1 MSGSH
6 SVRPTPSDRPAA
18 PRPTVFALHG
28 LGLTADA
35 FDELAALLEPDV
47 RVLAID
53 LPGFGTAASSGAAGV
68 GEMADAV
75 LTRIALDTVGP
86 WLLLGHSMGG
96 KVASVAVSRVLD
108 GSASVFGFRG
118 VVLLAPSPVTPEP
131 MGDGQ
136 RERMLSWLSGPRLSR
151 EDARAFV
158 EDNVGAP
165 WTPEQRDEAV
175 DLVLDGSTEAW
186 ESWLLRGSREDWS
199 DAVGALDV
207 PALVLAGDQDSDL
220 GAAAQPD
227 LVAPTYPRASVETLA
242 GAGHLLMLE
251 RPGAVADAIRSFWA
265 REASRAPLVPE
276 HLARVIASDHTGARV
291 RGAFAGR
298 SVADDHAAPPR
309 ALTAA
314 QLQTLRSIL
323 ARVLPVDLDGL
334 DLASRLDAR
343 LAEGTGDG
351 WRHGDLPDDATAYR
365 LALDE
370 LAGFDGSPGSPGSHG
385 SPEEQDA
392 LLTRLQEGDYVPRPG
407 GLSAAQLSLWFTDL
421 CADAATTWLQHPA
434 ALAEIGFDGFATGGD
449 GPRKQGFTRLTLG
462 TREAWEGSP
471 HAPAPAPARDS
482 QMISREDRSW
492 T

>member
-1 MSGSH
+1 MSWTH
-6 SVRPTPSDRPAA
+6 AVRATPTDRPTV

-28 LGLTADA
+28 LGLTARA
-35 FDELAALLEPDV
+35 FDEVAALLQPEV
-47 RVLAID
+47 RLVAID
-53 LPGFGTAASSGAAGV
+53 LPGFGSAASAGAAGV
-68 GEMADAV
+68 DEMADAV
-75 LTRIALDTVGP
+75 LARIASETVGP

-96 KVASVAVSRVLD
+96 KVASIAISRILD
-108 GSASVFGFRG
+108 GSAPVFGFRG

-131 MGDGQ
+131 MDDER
-136 RERMLSWLSGPRLSR
+136 REQMLSWLDGPRLSPG
-151 EDARAFV
+151 DAGTFV
-158 EDNVGAP
+158 DDNVGSP
-165 WTPEQRDEAV
+165 WTPEQQGETV
-175 DLVLDGSTEAW
+175 DLVLDGSTAAW

-199 DAVGALDV
+199 ETVGELDV
-207 PALVLAGDQDSDL
+207 PALVLAGDGDGDL

-251 RPGAVADAIRSFWA
+251 RPDAVADAIRRFWA
-265 REASRAPLVPE
+265 EDASRAPLVPE

-291 RGAFAGR
+291 RGVFAGR
-298 SVADDHAAPPR
+298 AVADDRTATPR
-309 ALTAA
+309 ALTAI
-314 QLQTLRSIL
+314 QLETLRSIF

-370 LAGFDGSPGSPGSHG
+370 LAPFEGA
-385 SPEEQDA
+385 PEEQDA
-392 LLTRLQEGDYVPRPG
+392 LLSRIQNGRHTPSSG
-407 GLSAAQLSLWFTDL
+407 GLTGGQLSLWFTDL

-434 ALAEIGFDGFATGGD
+434 ALAQIGFDGFATGGD

-471 HAPAPAPARDS
+471 GGPPAARDLES
-482 QMISREDRSW
+482 RMIGREDRS
-492 T
+492 

>member
-1 MSGSH
+1 MSGAHALRS
-6 SVRPTPSDRPAA
+6 SSTDRSDRAA
-18 PRPTVFALHG
+18 ARPTVFALHG
-28 LGLTADA
+28 LGLTARA
-35 FDELAALLEPDV
+35 FDEVAELLQPDV
-47 RVLAID
+47 RLLAID
-53 LPGFGTAASSGAAGV
+53 LPGFGSAASSGAVGV
-68 GEMADAV
+68 DEMVDAV
-75 LTRIALDTVGP
+75 LTRIASDTVGP

-96 KVASVAVSRVLD
+96 KVASVAVSRILD
-108 GSASVFGFRG
+108 GSAPVFGFRG

-131 MGDGQ
+131 MDDGKRAQ
-136 RERMLSWLSGPRLSR
+136 MLSWLDGPQLSP
-151 EDARAFV
+151 EDASTFV
-158 EDNVGAP
+158 DDNVGSP
-165 WTPEQRDEAV
+165 WTPEQQDDVV

-199 DAVGALDV
+199 ETVGELDV
-207 PALVLAGDQDSDL
+207 PALVLAGDEDGDL
-220 GAAAQPD
+220 GAEAQPA

-251 RPGAVADAIRSFWA
+251 RPDAVADALRRFWA
-265 REASRAPLVPE
+265 EDASRAPLVPE

-298 SVADDHAAPPR
+298 AVADDRRAAPR
-309 ALTAA
+309 ALTPI
-314 QLQTLRSIL
+314 QLQTLRAVI

-334 DLASRLDAR
+334 DLAARLDTR

-370 LAGFDGSPGSPGSHG
+370 LAPFDGASGD
-385 SPEEQDA
+385 QDA
-392 LLTRLQEGDYVPRPG
+392 LLSRIQDGNHMPRPG
-407 GLSAAQLSLWFTDL
+407 GLTATQLSLWFTDL
-421 CADAATTWLQHPA
+421 CADAATTWLEHPA

-462 TREAWEGSP
+462 TRESWEGSP
-471 HAPAPAPARDS
+471 HAPAAIPES